1 MATKGKF
8 ENQLTQLAEGIK
20 AMGHPARILIL
31 KHLLHNGPSSC
42 QDIVDQLPYSQSTV
56 SGHLQKLK
64 DGKLITMK
72 SVKTSSVYSI
82 HLESI
87 EMINKEL
94 TNTFNLKSE
103 SKKQMSL
110 F

>member
-1 MATKGKF
+1 MAIKGKF
-8 ENQLTQLAEGIK
+8 ENQLVLLAEGIK

-31 KHLLHNGPSSC
+31 KHLLENGPSSC

-64 DGKLITMK
+64 DGRLIKMK
-72 SVKTSSVYSI
+72 SVKTSNVYSVD
-82 HLESI
+82 LESI
-87 EMINKEL
+87 EMIHKEL
-94 TNTFNLKSE
+94 GETFNLKSE